1 MAEQIPE
8 IDLSQPVA
16 DIRKQFERALA
27 DIRAELQTF
36 LMSGAKRADMIASEK
51 RIVVILSDIDK
62 YVEENAETLVTEV
75 AVAAIIAS
83 ALMLGIDAPVADAI
97 KFTRR
102 EKALVD
108 YAIDSLQT
116 DLHAVTA
123 NLSRQ
128 SRSVLRKAYMDEIKR
143 TSERSKRGLSRE
155 VKRMLDDADV
165 AIIDKTGRRWR
176 TSHYVETVTNT
187 RLMEAYRETSA
198 IEAIEKGVGH
208 GYVSYNPKT
217 TDACVQHQYKIVKVS
232 PDIDSTYPY
241 YRDLPHIFHVNCRH
255 HLVVFSD
262 FDRLPSRVKAAN
274 GL

>member
-27 DIRAELQTF
+27 DIRTELQTF
-36 LMSGAKRADMIASEK
+36 LMSGAKRADMIAAEK

-62 YVEENAETLVTEV
+62 YVEEHAETLVTEV

-83 ALMLGIDAPVADAI
+83 AIMLGLETPFADAI

-108 YAIDSLQT
+108 YAVDSLQT

-128 SRSVLRKAYMDEIKR
+128 SRSVLRKAYTDEIKR

-155 VKRMLDDADV
+155 VKRMLDEADV
-165 AIIDKTGRRWR
+165 AIIDKAGRRWR

-208 GYVSYNPKT
+208 AYISYNPKT
-217 TDACVQHQYKIVKVS
+217 TDACVQYQYKIVRVA
-232 PDIDSTYPY
+232 PDIDSSYPY
-241 YRDLPHIFHVNCRH
+241 YRDLHHIFHVNCRH
-255 HLVVFSD
+255 YLVNFSD
-262 FDRLPSRVKAAN
+262 FENLPSRVKSAN